1 MSLIIKESQLF
12 DDKKEIKLNTIRSVE
27 RAFKVL
33 RYICESSTPSG
44 LSQISRGVDL
54 DKTTTWRLLA
64 TLEKENL
71 VQQDSV
77 SKKYIPGANISN
89 LSNTWR
95 SDVRKVARPY
105 LEELVHETG
114 ETVCL
119 IVAKGLER
127 LCIEVLQKNKTSKT
141 SQTIG
146 YRAPIYKGASGRVLM
161 AYRPIEEVEKIL
173 DKTGL
178 EKSTPQSV
186 TNRDVYIRELEK
198 TRERGFAA
206 TSGDLML
213 GLSAVSSPIF
223 DKQKELASALVVKGS
238 QARMPNSIIS
248 KMSESVLT
256 TASAISEELGVD
268 KRIH

>member
-1 MSLIIKESQLF
+1 MLL
-12 DDKKEIKLNTIRSVE
+12 
-27 RAFKVL
+27 
-33 RYICESSTPSG
+33 YICQNSVPAG
-44 LSQISRGVDL
+44 LSEISRGVEL

-64 TLEKENL
+64 TLEKENM
-71 VQQDSV
+71 VQQDPLT
-77 SKKYIPGANISN
+77 KKYIPGTNISN

-105 LEELVHETG
+105 LEELLHKTG

-119 IVAKGLER
+119 IVAEGLER
-127 LCIEVLQKNKTSKT
+127 LCIEVLQADQKLSAI
-141 SQTIG
+141 QTIG
-146 YRAPIYKGASGRVLM
+146 YRAPIYKGASGRVLL

-178 EKSTPQSV
+178 EQSTPQSV
-186 TNRDVYIRELEK
+186 TDREVYMSELEK
-198 TRERGFAA
+198 TRARGFA
-206 TSGDLML
+206 TTCGDLML

-223 DKQKELASALVVKGS
+223 DKQKDLASALVVKGS

-248 KMSESVLT
+248 KMSERVLT
-256 TASAISEELGVD
+256 TASAISVELGVD

>member
-1 MSLIIKESQLF
+1 M
-12 DDKKEIKLNTIRSVE
+12 NTIRSVQ
-27 RAFKVL
+27 RAIKVL
-33 RYICESSTPSG
+33 KYVCNNSTPVG
-44 LSQISRGVDL
+44 LSQISRGVKL
-54 DKTTTWRLLA
+54 DKTTTWRLLI
-64 TLEKENL
+64 TLEKENM
-71 VQQDSV
+71 VQQDPV
-77 SKKYIPGANISN
+77 SKKYIPAANISN

-95 SDVRKVARPY
+95 SDVRQIARPY
-105 LEELVHETG
+105 LEELLHETG

-119 IVAKGLER
+119 IVAIGLER
-127 LCIEVLQKNKTSKT
+127 LCIEVLRADKNINAG
-141 SQTIG
+141 QNIG

-173 DKTGL
+173 DETGL
-178 EKSTPQSV
+178 EQSTPQSV
-186 TNRDVYIRELEK
+186 TDREVYMSELEK
-198 TRERGFAA
+198 TRARGFA
-206 TSGDLML
+206 TTCGDLML

-256 TASAISEELGVD
+256 TASAISVELGVD

>member
-1 MSLIIKESQLF
+1 M
-12 DDKKEIKLNTIRSVE
+12 NTIRSVQ
-27 RAFKVL
+27 RAIKVL
-33 RYICESSTPSG
+33 KYVCNNSTPVG
-44 LSQISRGVDL
+44 LSQISRGVKL
-54 DKTTTWRLLA
+54 DKTTTWRLLV
-64 TLEKENL
+64 TLEKENM
-71 VQQDSV
+71 VQQDPV
-77 SKKYIPGANISN
+77 SKKYIPAANISN

-95 SDVRKVARPY
+95 SDVRQIARPY
-105 LEELVHETG
+105 LEELLHETG

-119 IVAKGLER
+119 IVAIGLER
-127 LCIEVLQKNKTSKT
+127 LCIEVLRADKNINAG
-141 SQTIG
+141 QNIG

-161 AYRPIEEVEKIL
+161 AYRPIEEVERIL
-173 DKTGL
+173 DETGL
-178 EKSTPQSV
+178 EQSTPQSI
-186 TNRDVYIRELEK
+186 TDRDIYMSELEK
-198 TRERGFAA
+198 TRARGFAA

>member
-1 MSLIIKESQLF
+1 M
-12 DDKKEIKLNTIRSVE
+12 NTIRSVQ
-27 RAFKVL
+27 RAIKVL
-33 RYICESSTPSG
+33 KYVCNNSTPVG
-44 LSQISRGVDL
+44 LSQISRGVKL
-54 DKTTTWRLLA
+54 DKTTTWRLLI
-64 TLEKENL
+64 TLEKENM
-71 VQQDSV
+71 VQQDPV
-77 SKKYIPGANISN
+77 SKKYIPAANISN

-95 SDVRKVARPY
+95 SDVRQIARPY
-105 LEELVHETG
+105 LEELLHETG

-119 IVAKGLER
+119 IVAIGLER
-127 LCIEVLQKNKTSKT
+127 LCIEVLRADKNINAG
-141 SQTIG
+141 QNIG

-161 AYRPIEEVEKIL
+161 AYRPIEEVERIL
-173 DKTGL
+173 DETGL
-178 EKSTPQSV
+178 EQSTPQSI
-186 TNRDVYIRELEK
+186 TDRDIYMSELEK
-198 TRERGFAA
+198 TRARGFAA

>member
-1 MSLIIKESQLF
+1 
-12 DDKKEIKLNTIRSVE
+12 LNTIRSVQ
-27 RAFKVL
+27 RAIKVL
-33 RYICESSTPSG
+33 KYVCNNSTPVG
-44 LSQISRGVDL
+44 LSQISRGVKL
-54 DKTTTWRLLA
+54 DKTTTWRLLI
-64 TLEKENL
+64 TLEKENM
-71 VQQDSV
+71 VQQDPV
-77 SKKYIPGANISN
+77 SKKYIPAANISN

-95 SDVRKVARPY
+95 SDVRQIARPY
-105 LEELVHETG
+105 LEELLHETG

-119 IVAKGLER
+119 IVAIGLER
-127 LCIEVLQKNKTSKT
+127 LCIEVLRADKNINAG
-141 SQTIG
+141 QNIG

-161 AYRPIEEVEKIL
+161 AYRPIEEVERIL
-173 DKTGL
+173 DETGL
-178 EKSTPQSV
+178 EQSTPQSI
-186 TNRDVYIRELEK
+186 TDRDIYMSELQK
-198 TRERGFAA
+198 TRARGFAA

>member
-1 MSLIIKESQLF
+1 MR
-12 DDKKEIKLNTIRSVE
+12 LNTIRSVQ
-27 RAFKVL
+27 RAIKVL
-33 RYICESSTPSG
+33 KYVCNNSTPVG
-44 LSQISRGVDL
+44 LSQISRGVKL
-54 DKTTTWRLLA
+54 DKTTTWRLLV
-64 TLEKENL
+64 TLEKENM
-71 VQQDSV
+71 VHQDPV

-89 LSNTWR
+89 LPNTWR
-95 SDVRKVARPY
+95 SDVRQIARPY
-105 LEELVHETG
+105 LEDLLHETG

-119 IVAKGLER
+119 IVAIGLER
-127 LCIEVLQKNKTSKT
+127 LCIEVLPADKNINTG
-141 SQTIG
+141 QNIG

-173 DKTGL
+173 DETGL
-178 EKSTPQSV
+178 EQSTPQSV
-186 TNRDVYIRELEK
+186 TDREVYMSELEK
-198 TRERGFAA
+198 TRARGFA
-206 TSGDLML
+206 TTCGDLML

-256 TASAISEELGVD
+256 TASAISVELGVD

>member
-1 MSLIIKESQLF
+1 M
-12 DDKKEIKLNTIRSVE
+12 NTIRSVQ
-27 RAFKVL
+27 RAIKVL
-33 RYICESSTPSG
+33 KYVCNNSTPVG
-44 LSQISRGVDL
+44 LSQISRGVKL
-54 DKTTTWRLLA
+54 DKTTTWRLLI
-64 TLEKENL
+64 TLEKENM
-71 VQQDSV
+71 VQQDPV
-77 SKKYIPGANISN
+77 SKKYIPAANISN

-95 SDVRKVARPY
+95 SDVRQIARPY
-105 LEELVHETG
+105 LEELLNETG

-119 IVAKGLER
+119 IVAIGLER
-127 LCIEVLQKNKTSKT
+127 LCIEVLRADKNINAG
-141 SQTIG
+141 QNIG

-173 DKTGL
+173 DETGL
-178 EKSTPQSV
+178 EQSTPQSI
-186 TNRDVYIRELEK
+186 TDRDIYMSELEK
-198 TRERGFAA
+198 TRARGFAA

>member
-1 MSLIIKESQLF
+1 M
-12 DDKKEIKLNTIRSVE
+12 NTIRSVQ
-27 RAFKVL
+27 RAIKVL
-33 RYICESSTPSG
+33 KYVCNNSTPVG
-44 LSQISRGVDL
+44 LSQISRGVKL
-54 DKTTTWRLLA
+54 DKTTTWRLLV
-64 TLEKENL
+64 TLEKENM
-71 VQQDSV
+71 VQQDPV
-77 SKKYIPGANISN
+77 TKKYIPAANISN

-95 SDVRKVARPY
+95 SDVRQIARPY
-105 LEELVHETG
+105 LEELLHETG

-119 IVAKGLER
+119 IVAIGLER
-127 LCIEVLQKNKTSKT
+127 LCIEALGADKNINYG
-141 SQTIG
+141 QNIG

-173 DKTGL
+173 DETGL
-178 EKSTPQSV
+178 EQSTPQSI
-186 TNRDVYIRELEK
+186 TDRDIYMSELEK
-198 TRERGFAA
+198 TRARGFAA

>member
-1 MSLIIKESQLF
+1 
-12 DDKKEIKLNTIRSVE
+12 LNTIRSVQ
-27 RAFKVL
+27 RAIKVL
-33 RYICESSTPSG
+33 KYVCNNSTPVG
-44 LSQISRGVDL
+44 LSQISRGVKL
-54 DKTTTWRLLA
+54 DKTTTWRLLI
-64 TLEKENL
+64 TLEKENM
-71 VQQDSV
+71 VQQDPV
-77 SKKYIPGANISN
+77 SKKYIPAANISN

-95 SDVRKVARPY
+95 SDVRQIARPY
-105 LEELVHETG
+105 LEELLHETG

-119 IVAKGLER
+119 IVAIGLER
-127 LCIEVLQKNKTSKT
+127 LCIEVLRADKNINAG
-141 SQTIG
+141 QNIG

-161 AYRPIEEVEKIL
+161 AYRPIEEVERIL
-173 DKTGL
+173 DETGL
-178 EKSTPQSV
+178 EQSTPQSI
-186 TNRDVYIRELEK
+186 TDRDIYMSELEK
-198 TRERGFAA
+198 TRARGFAA